1 MSCLGLLVL
10 LKSDCEVF
18 CTFPCSFSQGVTF
31 TAVQRK
37 YFNERKGLEYIQQL
51 CAPEF
56 STVLMEV
63 QAKYGAVLTGTL
75 VEIPSCI
82 IFNFQTSYLI
92 RYYCL
97 AAAAALLKYLE
108 FVQNSVYAAKSL
120 RVIFKGSE
128 QTAMIDSASAS
139 HLELVVNSRDRR

>member
-1 MSCLGLLVL
+1 M
-10 LKSDCEVF
+10 
-18 CTFPCSFSQGVTF
+18 
-31 TAVQRK
+31 
-37 YFNERKGLEYIQQL
+37 
-51 CAPEF
+51 
-56 STVLMEV
+56 
-63 QAKYGAVLTGTL
+63 L
-75 VEIPSCI
+75 VEIASCN
-82 IFNFQTSYLI
+82 IFHFQTSCLI

-139 HLELVVNSRDRR
+139 HLELVVNNRDRR

>member
-1 MSCLGLLVL
+1 MRQFAHFRVVFLRELLLLLSKGNILMKEKALSTFSSSVL
-10 LKSDCEVF
+10 QNFLLFSWRCKLSMAQ
-18 CTFPCSFSQGVTF
+18 CS
-31 TAVQRK
+31 
-37 YFNERKGLEYIQQL
+37 I
-51 CAPEF
+51 
-56 STVLMEV
+56 
-63 QAKYGAVLTGTL
+63 L
-75 VEIPSCI
+75 VEIPSCN

-139 HLELVVNSRDRR
+139 HLELVVNNRDRR